1 MVVYNVFYRNMV
13 MNPNTSIQCIS
24 EKM

>member
-1 MVVYNVFYRNMV
+1 MVI
-13 MNPNTSIQCIS
+13 NPNTYIQCIS

>member
-1 MVVYNVFYRNMV
+1 MFVYNVFYGNIV

>member
-13 MNPNTSIQCIS
+13 MNPNTYIQCIS